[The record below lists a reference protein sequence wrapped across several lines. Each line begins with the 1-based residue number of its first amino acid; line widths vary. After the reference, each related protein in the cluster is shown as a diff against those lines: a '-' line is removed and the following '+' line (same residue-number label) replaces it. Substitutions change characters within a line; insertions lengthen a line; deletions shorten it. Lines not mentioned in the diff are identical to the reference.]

1 MNSLE
6 ALEELQL
13 NYEER
18 TEILNNNMPSDW
30 LSHTWLFNKIKK
42 DLEELQQIKSVDL
55 SEGGKWYNY
64 LLDLVMTTRNVKE
77 YNKAKNNVRNIIKK
91 ALVLE
96 KRECK
101 IKELLKNRSYYARNP
116 VSKKVKLFIEVK
128 EIQALLGGKENE

>member
-42 DLEELQQIKSVDL
+42 DLEKSKLLESKVNRLLELSHI
-55 SEGGKWYNY
+55 GKPKPCEY
-64 LLDLVMTTRNVKE
+64 KE
-77 YNKAKNNVRNIIKK
+77 YD
-91 ALVLE
+91 ALE
-96 KRECK
+96 
-101 IKELLKNRSYYARNP
+101 
-116 VSKKVKLFIEVK
+116 F
-128 EIQALLGGKENE
+128 EIQALLGGESNEIKF